1 MMTTEDHSDSKVL
14 DLEHLFQK
22 NLRGAL
28 VMPEGLEPVPLIE
41 NGRYS
46 AYAYDL
52 DFMWRWV
59 ITRDGEEI
67 QDGCAISLES
77 SKQSVQHV
85 LAFFGHVDGQIMSN
99 KQTT

>member
-1 MMTTEDHSDSKVL
+1 MTINDHSDSDEI
-14 DLEHLFQK
+14 DLEQLFQK
-22 NLRGAL
+22 NLRGAFMTPDGVAPVAL
-28 VMPEGLEPVPLIE
+28 VEQ
-41 NGRYS
+41 GRYS

-59 ITRDGEEI
+59 ITRDGEEV

-85 LAFFGHVDGQIMSN
+85 LAFFGHVDDRI
-99 KQTT
+99 TPIE

>member
-1 MMTTEDHSDSKVL
+1 MMMTTEDHSDTDML
-14 DLEHLFQK
+14 DLEQLFQK

-41 NGRYS
+41 KGRYS

-77 SKQSVQHV
+77 SKQSVRHV
-85 LAFFGHVDGQIMSN
+85 LAFFGHVDGQIAS
-99 KQTT
+99 K